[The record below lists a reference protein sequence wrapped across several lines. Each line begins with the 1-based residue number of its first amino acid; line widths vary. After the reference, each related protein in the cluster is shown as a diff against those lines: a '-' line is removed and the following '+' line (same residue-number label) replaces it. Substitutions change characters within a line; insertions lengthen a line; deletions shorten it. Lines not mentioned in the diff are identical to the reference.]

1 MSSLFNLVYDS
12 DGRVSAEQTITDAD
26 GKPKAL
32 KGDVSRIDIDAYN
45 NIGNIVVDVARRVAE
60 HDDIIRER
68 KEAAG
73 HDSKVLAALML
84 GLRAATKIGNETDWQ
99 GKSAAVGAAVA
110 QLMETSVEPFFAAQL
125 AEARGS
131 NGTGEQ
137 VHDLLVSRRKK
148 RASMYSAANTALARM
163 FRDGIGINDEGISG
177 ERAKAVVALFEGDGI
192 YANIYP
198 AAALRVLKSGLP
210 ESFWKRAQELE
221 AKGKGTLRL
230 KTPEQVKRAETDKQH
245 AADERAEMLKVTT
258 NATPEFVAEAIQAA
272 TVRTVSEVNSDNF
285 VTVVQGMAAAARLN
299 SGQLQFLSEQFE
311 GLETVENLSISAME
325 VGALTLSNIATVLD
339 AIHREAAALGN
350 SARLFASSM
359 ADRAMNAA
367 AAKLSQPTETPEVP
381 DSDTGEPDGAEVPEA
396 PETPEAPEA
405 AKVTPI
411 KSRARKP
418 AARSKTPARSR
429 R

>member
-1 MSSLFNLVYDS
+1 MSSLFNLVYDT

-32 KGDVSRIDIDAYN
+32 KGDVSRIDADAYN
-45 NIGNIVVDVARRVAE
+45 NIGRIAVDVARRIAE

-73 HDSKVLAALML
+73 HDSKVLAALMI
-84 GLRAATKIGNETDWQ
+84 GLRAATKIGNEIDWQ
-99 GKSAAVGAAVA
+99 GKSAAVGAGVA

-137 VHDLLVSRRKK
+137 VHDLLVLRRKK
-148 RASMYSAANTALARM
+148 RASMYSAANTALANI
-163 FRDGIGINDEGISG
+163 FRQGIGINDEGISG

-230 KTPEQVKRAETDKQH
+230 KTPEQVKRAETDKKH
-245 AADERAEMLKVTT
+245 AAEERAEMVKVTKD
-258 NATPEFVAEAIQAA
+258 ATPEFVAEAIQAA

-285 VTVVQGMAAAARLN
+285 VTVVQGMAAALRLQA
-299 SGQLQFLSEQFE
+299 GQLQYASEQFSGIE
-311 GLETVENLSISAME
+311 SVKSLSISAME
-325 VGALTLSNIATVLD
+325 VGALTLQNMAGTLR
-339 AIHREAAALGN
+339 AISREAGALAD
-350 SARLFASSM
+350 SATIYSGSLATE
-359 ADRAMNAA
+359 AMNAA
-367 AAKLSQPTETPEVP
+367 AQKLNQPVETPEVP
-381 DSDTGEPDGAEVPEA
+381 DSDTGEPDGAEV